1 MRDEVF
7 RSPASF
13 RLIYKDYH
21 HAMTASVPTPQT
33 PLPSTSALP
42 LSVLDLSPVSSGQ
55 APGEALRRTL
65 ELAQVADR
73 TGYTRFWIAEH
84 HNIPTFTSTA
94 TEILIALAAERT
106 SRIRVGSGGVML
118 PNHSALKVAE
128 NFMSLEALYPGRIDL
143 GLGRAPGSDGRTAL
157 ALRRT
162 QQPLGG
168 DDFPV
173 QIAML
178 RAFAGETPWPP
189 QSVFSGVVAEPQGV
203 RLPPLWILGSSL
215 YGAQL
220 AGELGLG
227 YAFAYHFSQ
236 EDPVR
241 ALEVY
246 REHFRPGALSE
257 PYALLGVSA
266 VVAET
271 EEEAGR
277 LALTQAALGLGI
289 LTGARS
295 PLLSPEEAE
304 KWLGEHGAHPASL
317 LKKAVIGTPQGAYDQ
332 LRDLAARA
340 GANEMMVTTHIHDP
354 RARQRSY
361 ELLAQAAGLMAQP
374 PREAGREAVV
384 HG

>member
-1 MRDEVF
+1 
-7 RSPASF
+7 
-13 RLIYKDYH
+13 
-21 HAMTASVPTPQT
+21 MT
-33 PLPSTSALP
+33 LP

-55 APGEALRRTL
+55 APGEALRHTL
-65 ELAQVADR
+65 DLAEVADR
-73 TGYTRFWIAEH
+73 VGYARFWIAEH

-94 TEILIALAAERT
+94 TEILIALAAART

-118 PNHSALKVAE
+118 PNHSPLKVAE
-128 NFMSLEALYPGRIDL
+128 NFLSLEALFPGRIDL

-162 QQPLGG
+162 QQPIGG

-173 QIAML
+173 QIALL
-178 RAFAGETPWPP
+178 RAFAGETPWPAG
-189 QSVFSGVVAEPQGV
+189 SVFDGVLAEPQGV
-203 RLPPLWILGSSL
+203 ALPPLWILGSSL

-246 REHFRPGALSE
+246 REHFRPGTLSE
-257 PYALLGVSA
+257 PRAILGVSA
-266 VVAET
+266 VVAAT
-271 EEEAGR
+271 EEEANH
-277 LALTQAALGLGI
+277 LALTQAALALGI
-289 LTGARS
+289 LTGERS
-295 PLLSPEEAE
+295 PLLSPEESQA
-304 KWLGEHGAHPASL
+304 WLGAHGGRPDSL
-317 LKKAVIGTPQGAYDQ
+317 LKKAVIGPPQAAYEQ
-332 LRDLAARA
+332 LRDLAERT
-340 GANEMMVTTHIHDP
+340 GASEIMVTTHIHDP

-361 ELLAQAAGLMAQP
+361 ELLAQ
-374 PREAGREAVV
+374 EARLRTEPKGELIT